1 MKETI
6 SVRQSIFTM
15 IMFIIGSSVIIT
27 SGVDAK
33 GDLWIA
39 VIIALIAALAI
50 TWVYSKILS
59 IKPDKDFVDILE
71 LIFGKFFGRLLA
83 FLFVFFAFH
92 LGSLVLRNFGEFIKT
107 IGLPETPNS
116 ILMLLCILLAILSVK
131 SGIEIIGRGC
141 ELFLLILLFLVL
153 LTIPFSIPE
162 MDINNLRPM
171 LYEGI
176 LPVLKGA
183 FATFS
188 FPFAETIVF
197 LFILPSTNKSQYFKV
212 YYTSLIFAAV
222 VLILLALRNVLI
234 LGPETSIR
242 NYFSSYTAV
251 SRINIANF
259 LQRIESIIAIS
270 FLIFTFAKINICLY
284 ASSKGLSKILGFD
297 DYRFLVTPVGL
308 LMFNFSIIVYENI
321 MQMVEWATKIW
332 PYYSLPF
339 EVFLPLF
346 IYFYFITFKRKKLSN

>member
-6 SVRQSIFTM
+6 SVRQAIFTM
-15 IMFIIGSSVIIT
+15 TMFIIGSSVIIT

-39 VIIALIAALAI
+39 ISIALIAALII
-50 TWVYSKILS
+50 TWFYSKILS
-59 IKPDKDFVDILE
+59 IKPNNDIVDILE
-71 LIFGKFFGRLLA
+71 MIFGKFFGRLLSF
-83 FLFVFFAFH
+83 FLIFFSFH
-92 LGSLVLRNFGEFIKT
+92 LGALVLRNFGEFIKT

-116 ILMLLCILLAILSVK
+116 ILMLICILLAIISVK
-131 SGIEIIGRGC
+131 SGIETIARGC
-141 ELFLLILLFLVL
+141 ELFLLILLFLLL

-176 LPVLKGA
+176 MPVLKGA

-197 LFILPSTNKSQYFKV
+197 LFVLPSINKKQYYKV
-212 YYTSLIFAAV
+212 YYTSLIFAGSI
-222 VLILLALRNVLI
+222 LIILALRNVLI
-234 LGPETSIR
+234 LGPETSTR

-259 LQRIESIIAIS
+259 FQRIESIVAIS
-270 FLIFTFAKINICLY
+270 FLIYTFAKISICLY
-284 ASSKGLSKILGFD
+284 ASSKGLSKILGFN
-297 DYRFLVTPVGL
+297 DYRFLVTPIGL
-308 LMFNFSIIVYENI
+308 LMLNFAIIVYENI
-321 MQMVEWATKIW
+321 MQMVEWATEIW

-346 IYFYFITFKRKKLSN
+346 IYFYYVFFKRRKMKK